1 MAGIE
6 NTLIARYDKNSNHF
20 EILVDPK
27 NGYDF
32 KRGAKKDF
40 ANVLAFDE
48 VFKDAKKGERHSPS
62 VIQKEF
68 GTTDVQQVAQK
79 ILREGELQLTTEQ
92 RRKAVAEKHAQ
103 LVALIAKNV
112 MDPRTKTPHPPAR
125 IEAALEEARFQ
136 VDAFKKPEEELEA
149 AIDAIREIIP
159 VSTEHVKVAVRI
171 PAPYAAK
178 CYGMIKEFGIQK
190 EEWANDGSLLVV
202 VEMPAGVQGAFY
214 DRLNNATAGNA
225 ETRRL

>member
-1 MAGIE
+1 MSGIE
-6 NTLIARYDKNSNHF
+6 NTLIARLDKNGNHF
-20 EILVDPK
+20 EVLVDPK

-48 VFKDAKKGERHSPS
+48 IFKDAKKGERHSPS
-62 VIQKEF
+62 VIQKQF
-68 GTTDVQQVAQK
+68 GTTDVQTVAQA
-79 ILREGELQLTTEQ
+79 ILNDGELQLTTEQ
-92 RRKAVAEKHAQ
+92 RRKAVAEKRAQ

-112 MDPRTKTPHPPAR
+112 MDPRTKAPHPPAR
-125 IEAALEEARFQ
+125 IEAALEQARFQ
-136 VDAFKKPEEELEA
+136 VDAFKKPEEEMEA
-149 AIDAIREIIP
+149 AIEAIREIVP
-159 VSTEHVKVAVRI
+159 VSTEHIKVAVRV
-171 PAPYAAK
+171 PAQFAAK

-202 VEMPAGVQGAFY
+202 VQMPAGVSGAFY
-214 DRLNNATAGNA
+214 DRLNNATAGQA